1 MVRWCF
7 HERIIYSG
15 ISTSR
20 GFSMFP
26 SLNSPACYVWLPNG
40 ISPLLNSK
48 TYPVS
53 PHFHHTNWFVKMFLK
68 IFIHVPSTIPFFHI
82 FPCLMTPTG
91 YQRVATWYC
100 WACGL
105 TSWPDSAAIRCTWW
119 SAAGSNAR
127 PASALRELHL
137 QGCLWW
143 KVDLDL
149 VNLVNLC
156 VFF

>member
-48 TYPVS
+48 KYPVS
-53 PHFHHTNWFVKMFLK
+53 PHFHHTNWFIKMFLK
-68 IFIHVPSTIPFFHI
+68 NSIHVPSTIPFLSFFHI
-82 FPCLMTPTG
+82 FFHVWWL
-91 YQRVATWYC
+91 RVSKSRHLILLGLWSSFMAGF
-100 WACGL
+100 CGHSL
-105 TSWPDSAAIRCTWW
+105 HLVIRCRIQCA
-119 SAAGSNAR
+119 SCLGSEGIAAPRMSMVKSR
-127 PASALRELHL
+127 LRSCES
-137 QGCLWW
+137 CESMW
-143 KVDLDL
+143 
-149 VNLVNLC
+149 
-156 VFF
+156 